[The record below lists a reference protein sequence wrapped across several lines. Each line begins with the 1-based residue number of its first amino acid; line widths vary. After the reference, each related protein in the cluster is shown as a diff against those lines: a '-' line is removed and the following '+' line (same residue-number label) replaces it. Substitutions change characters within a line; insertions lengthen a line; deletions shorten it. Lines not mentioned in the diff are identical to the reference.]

1 VTYNCKVRLEYYTK
15 FSSIMTYNC
24 KAQFEC
30 NTELVYFM
38 TELV

>member
-1 VTYNCKVRLEYYTK
+1 
-15 FSSIMTYNC
+15 MTYNC